1 MLEAHL
7 HIIELSV
14 GFQFQGQSFHLAGFN
29 SMMQNWCRKTLG
41 SKHAMICSSYM
52 NIDAEHSYTE
62 IARLADLRPGFMY
75 TFLTPFPLGLIF
87 FS

>member
-41 SKHAMICSSYM
+41 SKHAMICSSY
-52 NIDAEHSYTE
+52 IEH
-62 IARLADLRPGFMY
+62 
-75 TFLTPFPLGLIF
+75 
-87 FS
+87 